1 MAKTAHR
8 RAPGSGSIYRRS
20 SDGKWVAAVRA
31 PADLGGKRLFLYGD
45 SPAEV
50 EGKLVDLHRKLR
62 RGSLPSSTRLTVARQ
77 LVDWLEATKPNV
89 RPSTWI
95 GYEGAARLHLAPLS
109 QRPLASL
116 SAADVRRLSAALS
129 QSGLAPRTVAHA
141 LKVLRMAIKQ
151 AVADGVLDRNVAEF
165 VAPPRTQQIEVQ
177 PFDLEQS
184 HRFLDAVKGDRLET
198 MFALVL
204 AVGLRAGEAS
214 GLTWDRIDFDKGTI
228 RITAALRPIP
238 REFRK
243 RGAPRLQLVDPKTQS
258 GRRIIA
264 LPAFVAMSLRA
275 HRVRQLEEK
284 FAAGSR
290 WKGNTLDLV
299 FTTPIGTPLEHRN
312 VARHYKAILATA
324 GLPMIRFHDLRHSA
338 ATMML
343 AAGFD
348 LRTISE
354 VLGHRT
360 PAMSAVYSHVLP
372 SLRTQVA
379 SVIDRLLTDREAK

>member
-1 MAKTAHR
+1 MTRSR
-8 RAPGSGSIYRRS
+8 RRPRGSGSIYRRS
-20 SDGKWVAAVRA
+20 SDGKWAAAVRA
-31 PADLGGKRLFLYGD
+31 PAELGGRRLYLYGD
-45 SPAEV
+45 SAAEV
-50 EGKLVDLHRKLR
+50 EAKLVDLNRRLQ
-62 RGSLPSSTRLTVARQ
+62 RGSLPSSTRLTVGQQ
-77 LVDWLEATKPNV
+77 LIDWLEATRANV

-95 GYEGAARLHLAPLS
+95 GYEGAARLHLAPLVA
-109 QRPLASL
+109 RPLVSL
-116 SAADVRRLSAALS
+116 TAADVRRLTASLIA
-129 QSGLAPRTVAHA
+129 SGLAPRTVAHA

-165 VAPPRTQQIEVQ
+165 VAPPRAAQIEVQ
-177 PFDLEQS
+177 PFDLEQA

-214 GLTWDRIDFDKGTI
+214 GLTWDRIDFEKGTI

-243 RGAPRLQLVDPKTQS
+243 AGAPRLQLVDPKTAS

-264 LPAFVAMSLRA
+264 LPAFVIASLRA
-275 HRVRQLEEK
+275 HKVRQLEEK
-284 FAAGSR
+284 LVAGRR
-290 WKGNTLDLV
+290 WKGNGLDLV
-299 FTTPIGTPLEHRN
+299 FTTPIGTPLDHRN
-312 VARHYKAILATA
+312 VARRYKEILVEA
-324 GLPMIRFHDLRHSA
+324 GLPPLRFHDLRHSA

-360 PAMSAVYSHVLP
+360 PTMSAVYSHVLP
-372 SLRTQVA
+372 SLRSQVA
-379 SVIDRLLTDREAK
+379 SVIDRVLTEREAR